1 MAVITLILAVL
12 GVLLIVSGTWI
23 SIADWEAKQAA
34 ARARVARSEAV
45 TETTGLPDAIDAL
58 TKFAEALKGYPLG
71 MQLIM
76 VGVLLEV
83 IAAFLGG
90 VGLSVG
96 K

>member
-12 GVLLIVSGTWI
+12 GVLLIALGAWI
-23 SIADWEAKQAA
+23 SVADWKAKQAA
-34 ARARVARSEAV
+34 ARAAVARGVAV
-45 TETTGLPDAIDAL
+45 TEATGLTEAITAL

-71 MQLIM
+71 MQLIL
-76 VGVLLEV
+76 VGVLVEV

-90 VGLSVG
+90 SGLAVG

>member
-12 GVLLIVSGTWI
+12 GVVLIASGAWI
-23 SIADWEAKQAA
+23 SIADWKAKQAA
-34 ARARVARSEAV
+34 DRARVAKGGAV
-45 TETTGLPDAIDAL
+45 TELTGLTEAITAL

-71 MQLIM
+71 MQLII

-90 VGLSVG
+90 TCLAVG